1 MLNNDY
7 RQQVE
12 TDLRNIENK
21 YSATF
26 KKTITSMKRLQ
37 DSRKMAIQTIKQ
49 VERYII
55 ALANKPR
62 DYETKM
68 GEIQMRYIEFE
79 TSYGKIQKDTG
90 QVSNVGMAGTLGGA
104 AIALMGQ
111 ETMMAVAMTFGTAS
125 TGTAIAS
132 LSGAAA
138 TNAALSWLAGG
149 SLATGGAGAI
159 VGQTMPRLLG
169 PIGLLISG
177 VSLTAS
183 LMQINKSNKEIAEN
197 AEKSITAIKKEI
209 ERIKEINVQVL
220 SWNKQTIALSTA
232 ITSHLKRISSK
243 HDCNTFSDDDMNELI
258 SLFNSTEV
266 LSKLIGKTIKGEK

>member
-1 MLNNDY
+1 
-7 RQQVE
+7 
-12 TDLRNIENK
+12 
-21 YSATF
+21 
-26 KKTITSMKRLQ
+26 
-37 DSRKMAIQTIKQ
+37 
-49 VERYII
+49 
-55 ALANKPR
+55 
-62 DYETKM
+62 
-68 GEIQMRYIEFE
+68 
-79 TSYGKIQKDTG
+79 
-90 QVSNVGMAGTLGGA
+90 
-104 AIALMGQ
+104 
-111 ETMMAVAMTFGTAS
+111 MAVAMTFGTAS

-149 SLATGGAGAI
+149 SLAPGGAGAI
-159 VGQTMPRLLG
+159 AGQTMLRFLG

-220 SWNKQTIALSTA
+220 SWNKETIALSTA
-232 ITSHLKRISSK
+232 ITSHLRRISSK
-243 HDCNTFSDDDMNELI
+243 HDYNTFSDDDMNELI

>member
-1 MLNNDY
+1 ML
-7 RQQVE
+7 R
-12 TDLRNIENK
+12 
-21 YSATF
+21 F
-26 KKTITSMKRLQ
+26 
-37 DSRKMAIQTIKQ
+37 
-49 VERYII
+49 
-55 ALANKPR
+55 
-62 DYETKM
+62 
-68 GEIQMRYIEFE
+68 
-79 TSYGKIQKDTG
+79 
-90 QVSNVGMAGTLGGA
+90 
-104 AIALMGQ
+104 
-111 ETMMAVAMTFGTAS
+111 
-125 TGTAIAS
+125 
-132 LSGAAA
+132 
-138 TNAALSWLAGG
+138 
-149 SLATGGAGAI
+149 
-159 VGQTMPRLLG
+159 LG

-220 SWNKQTIALSTA
+220 SWNKETIALSTA

>member
-1 MLNNDY
+1 
-7 RQQVE
+7 
-12 TDLRNIENK
+12 
-21 YSATF
+21 
-26 KKTITSMKRLQ
+26 MKRLQ

-90 QVSNVGMAGTLGGA
+90 QVSSVGMAGTLGGA
-104 AIALMGQ
+104 SIALMGQ

-149 SLATGGAGAI
+149 SLAPGGAGAI
-159 VGQTMPRLLG
+159 AGQTMLRFLG

-220 SWNKQTIALSTA
+220 SWNKETIALSTA
-232 ITSHLKRISSK
+232 ITSHLRRISSK
-243 HDCNTFSDDDMNELI
+243 HDYNTFSDDDMNELI